1 MCIAEKV
8 KGALGRASW
17 IRKMFET
24 GALLKE
30 RLGSENVF
38 DFTLGNPV
46 VPPPPEVDAALAAI
60 AGEDIALKHG
70 YMPNAGYPETR
81 RATAAAIGADQ
92 GLEVPPEAVV
102 MTCGA
107 GGALNVILKTIL
119 DPGDTVLVP
128 RPCFVEYEFYADN
141 HGGRLVT
148 VPTGPGFALD
158 VEALA
163 RAITPETRAVIINSP
178 NNPTGAVY
186 PEEAIAA
193 LGALLR
199 AKSREGGRTVYLVAD
214 EPYRKIVY
222 DGVRVPP
229 IFPHYEHS
237 LLANSWSKELS
248 LAGERIG
255 YCAVN
260 PRAAE
265 FETIAAG
272 LVFCNRVL
280 GYVNAPGLMQRL
292 VARLPGAAVDVDAYR
307 AKRDALHAGLV
318 RAGFKVAK
326 PRGAF
331 YLFPESP
338 IPDDAAFVGELLEAN
353 ILAVPG
359 SGFGGPGHFRLAYC
373 VSDATI
379 AGSLPGRSR
388 PSPERNERRS
398 SGSGPART

>member
-1 MCIAEKV
+1 MCIADKV
-8 KGALGRASW
+8 KGSLARASW
-17 IRKMFET
+17 IRKMFEA
-24 GALLKE
+24 GAVLKAK
-30 RLGSENVF
+30 LGAENVF
-38 DFTLGNPV
+38 DFTLGNPD
-46 VPPPPEVDAALAAI
+46 VPPPPEVDATLAAI
-60 AGEDIALKHG
+60 LREDIPLKHG
-70 YMPNAGYPETR
+70 YMPNAGYAETR
-81 RATAAAIGADQ
+81 RAVSAAAGADQ
-92 GLEVPPEAVV
+92 GMEVPPEAIV

-119 DPGDTVLVP
+119 DPGDAVLVP
-128 RPCFVEYEFYADN
+128 RPYFVEYDFYADN
-141 HGGRLVT
+141 HGGTLVT
-148 VPTGPGFALD
+148 APAGPGFTLD
-158 VEALA
+158 VDALG
-163 RAITPETRAVIINSP
+163 RAIGAATRAVLINSP

-199 AKSREGGRTVYLVAD
+199 AKSREFGRTIYLVAD

-237 LLANSWSKELS
+237 LIANSWSKELS

-255 YCAVN
+255 YCALN
-260 PRAAE
+260 PRAAQ

-292 VARLPGAAVDVDAYR
+292 VARLQGATVDVGVYR
-307 AKRDALHAGLV
+307 AKRDALCAGLID
-318 RAGFKVAK
+318 AGFEVRK
-326 PRGAF
+326 PQGAF
-331 YLFPESP
+331 YLFPKSP
-338 IPDDAAFVGELLEAN
+338 IPDDVAFVRELQAAN

-373 VSDATI
+373 VSDAAI
-379 AGSLPGRSR
+379 AGALPVFAQVGARYRGR
-388 PSPERNERRS
+388 
-398 SGSGPART
+398 T